1 MELQKAKRARTSMGA
16 DGGHVGGDVVVGIYI
31 ECFQGDEA
39 AAKAA
44 LLEHRPRVLDG
55 DDAAAAAAAPPAKK
69 VKKEKNPAAA
79 AAAAAAPAPAPAK
92 KAKKE
97 KKASPGGGGGGK
109 GSRVGSGPNAALADL
124 FYEMAVLE
132 GGGFKANAYNKVGDA
147 LCTMAAVT
155 EATGKKGGQVNGA
168 KIDGIGKASAEKMA
182 EFLETGKISKL
193 ETMRAGGS

>member
-55 DDAAAAAAAPPAKK
+55 ADNAAAAATAAPPAKK
-69 VKKEKNPAAA
+69 VKKEKKPAAA
-79 AAAAAAPAPAPAK
+79 AAAAAAPAPAPAPAK
-92 KAKKE
+92 KAKKA
-97 KKASPGGGGGGK
+97 KKASPGGG
-109 GSRVGSGPNAALADL
+109 RVGSGSNAALADL
-124 FYEMAVLE
+124 FYEMAALE

-193 ETMRAGGS
+193 ETMRAGGA